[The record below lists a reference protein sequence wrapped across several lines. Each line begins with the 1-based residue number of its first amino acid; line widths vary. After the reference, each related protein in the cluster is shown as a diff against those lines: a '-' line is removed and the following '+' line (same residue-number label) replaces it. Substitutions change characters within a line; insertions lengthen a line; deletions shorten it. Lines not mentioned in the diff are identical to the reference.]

1 MANQTVVHILFIADI
16 VGDPGLAI
24 FDRLLRP
31 LQQKVKADVT
41 IVNGENLNKGK
52 GIRENLARHLLQM
65 DVDIITSG
73 NHIWDRKESVAA
85 LRNNPKILRPLNY
98 PHGNPGKGSALIET
112 RTGVKVGIINAQGRT
127 FMMPIDDPFRAVAEE
142 ARHLQKET
150 KIIFVDFHA
159 EATAE
164 KIALGWYLDGKVSAV
179 VGTHTH
185 VQTADERILPQGT
198 AYITDAGMTGAQDS
212 VIGLKTNI
220 AIHRFLY
227 GTPRQYE
234 VASENLHLNG
244 VVVSVNTETG
254 RAEMIERIQLP

>member
-1 MANQTVVHILFIADI
+1 MASSHTITILFVADI

-31 LQQKVKADVT
+31 VQQKVKADVT

-73 NHIWDRKESVAA
+73 NHIWDRKESVAV
-85 LRNNPKILRPLNY
+85 LRNNPKVLRPINY
-98 PHGNPGKGSALIET
+98 PQGNPGMGSALLKT
-112 RTGVKVGIINAQGRT
+112 RDGLTVGVINAQGRT
-127 FMMPIDDPFRAVAEE
+127 FMMPIDDPFRVVNEE
-142 ARHLQKET
+142 VRKMRRET
-150 KIIFVDFHA
+150 KIIFIDFHA

-164 KIALGWYLDGKVSAV
+164 KIAFGWYLDGKVSAV

-198 AYITDAGMTGAQDS
+198 AYITDAGMTGAADS
-212 VIGLKTNI
+212 VIGLKTPI
-220 AIHRFLY
+220 AIHRFVY

-234 VASENLHLNG
+234 VATENLHFNA
-244 VVVSVNTETG
+244 VAVTIYTETG
-254 RAEMIERIQLP
+254 KAEKIERIQLP